1 MITVPQDKCEDGLA
15 LEGANKVEIE
25 FLSIR
30 LRELEGFLGA
40 VLLLLGFEEWAEI
53 KERKIET
60 KMFRK

>member
-40 VLLLLGFEEWAEI
+40 VLLLLGFEE
-53 KERKIET
+53 
-60 KMFRK
+60 